1 MPEIS
6 IAVDADRVRALLQR
20 APNDLNAAMRGA
32 TEDATTYL
40 LALIRRYPQQRAG
53 STYRRTGTLNRSWSR
68 RVEGTGLS
76 IRGFVGS
83 NGNIAPYNRYVQ
95 SRREQAAVHRG
106 RWQTVED
113 VAEHE
118 RDRVVQFYRDRLR
131 AAGY

>member
-6 IAVDADRVRALLQR
+6 ITVDAARVRSLLSS
-20 APNDLNAAMRGA
+20 APNQINAAMVSA
-32 TEDATTYL
+32 TESATTYL
-40 LALIRRYPQQRAG
+40 LALTRRYPQQRTG

-118 RDRVVQFYRDRLR
+118 RNRVVQFYRDRLA